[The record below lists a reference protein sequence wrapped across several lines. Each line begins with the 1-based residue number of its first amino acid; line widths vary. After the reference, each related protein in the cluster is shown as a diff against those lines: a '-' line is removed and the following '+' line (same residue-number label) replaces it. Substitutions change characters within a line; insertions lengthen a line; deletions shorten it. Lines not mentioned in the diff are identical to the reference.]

1 MTLAKHGQTTRRW
14 DNVRKAAQIGVA
26 LQVIC
31 IALPLLDLWVFGT
44 VERHVQRAYPEWG
57 PETVALDRNAIVIY
71 LAIVGV
77 LGLVAWLGTIWATK
91 RDWRVRGTVT
101 TLFVA
106 GMGLLVLDA
115 GLGGEAYDQIVPLWL
130 GLTLLVIPA
139 LPGVT
144 ALVAAWSGQQ
154 QR

>member
-1 MTLAKHGQTTRRW
+1 M
-14 DNVRKAAQIGVA
+14 RKAAQIGA
-26 LQVIC
+26 GLQAVC
-31 IALPLLDLWVFGT
+31 IALPLLDLWVFGS

-57 PETVALDRNAIVIY
+57 PDEVALDRNAIVIY

-77 LGLVAWLGTIWATK
+77 LGLAAWLGTIWAAK

-106 GMGLLVLDA
+106 GMGLLGINA
-115 GLGGEAYDQIVPLWL
+115 GLGGDAYDQIVPPWL

-144 ALVAAWSGQQ
+144 ALVAAWAGRH